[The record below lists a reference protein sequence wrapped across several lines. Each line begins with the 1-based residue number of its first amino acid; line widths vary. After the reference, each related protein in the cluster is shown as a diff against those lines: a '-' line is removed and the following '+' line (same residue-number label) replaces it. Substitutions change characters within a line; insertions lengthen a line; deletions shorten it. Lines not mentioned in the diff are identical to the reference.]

1 MKAVSRK
8 VLDALALSAFAVS
21 TALWSGTVVAA
32 EPMVIVVPEEPSSL
46 DPCDTNTSATSRIL
60 RNNVT
65 ETLVSVDP
73 NDGSIIANLATEW
86 SQVSPTTWRF
96 KLHSGV
102 QFHDG
107 QPFNA
112 AAVANALARAQLEPL
127 GCAIRGSKLGTNP
140 FTSNVVD
147 DLTID
152 IIGENPDPAIPYR
165 MAILDIG
172 SPALSNT
179 ERTRQP
185 IGTGPYKLAGWNQG
199 QDIEFAAFDGY
210 WGAKPAV
217 TDVRFVWRG
226 ESSVR
231 AAMVDTGEASLAF
244 AIAPQD
250 ATSPLDKTYLNS
262 EATFIRLDTRL
273 APLDDI
279 RVRRAANLAIDRDA
293 LIGTVFSKDVQKST
307 QLNVPSIVGHSP
319 NIKPWPYDPEQAKK
333 LLAEAKADG
342 KPVDAEIVLYG
353 RLGLYPNSTES
364 LEAIQA
370 MLQAVGFNVRVQMM
384 EVKTWLEHLLKPF
397 DDEKQA
403 NMLQSQSDNALGDSV
418 FTIAPKFRSDG
429 NQATIADPKLDALI
443 DKAAT
448 LTGDERRKTY
458 EAAYEYMAS
467 EIVPY
472 IDLFYMVGIVRVAA
486 NVDYTPD
493 VQANNE
499 IKLRT
504 ITLR

>member
-1 MKAVSRK
+1 M
-8 VLDALALSAFAVS
+8 SAFAVGGLNLVGG
-21 TALWSGTVVAA
+21 AFAA
-32 EPMVIVVPEEPSSL
+32 DPLVIVVSEEPSSL

-65 ETLVSVDP
+65 ETLVNVDP
-73 NDGSIIANLATEW
+73 TDGSIVANLATEW

-102 QFHDG
+102 TFQDG
-107 QPFNA
+107 TPFTA
-112 AAVANALARAQLEPL
+112 SAVAKALARAQLEPL
-127 GCAIRGSKLGTNP
+127 ACAIRGSKLGTNP

-147 DLTID
+147 DLTIE
-152 IIGENPDPAIPYR
+152 ITGERPDPAIPYR

-172 SPALSNT
+172 SPATSDT
-179 ERTRQP
+179 ERTRTP
-185 IGTGPYKLAGWNQG
+185 IGTGPYKLAAWNQG
-199 QDIEFAAFDGY
+199 QDVTLTAYDGY
-210 WGAKPAV
+210 WGDKPQV

-244 AIAPQD
+244 GIAPQD
-250 ATSPLDKTYLNS
+250 ATSSLDKTYLNS

-319 NIKPWPYDPEQAKK
+319 NIEPWPYDPEQAMT

-342 KPVDAEIVLYG
+342 VPVDAEIVLHG

-397 DDEKQA
+397 DDETQP

-429 NQATIADPKLDALI
+429 NQATISDPKLDAMI

-448 LTGDERRKTY
+448 LTGDERRRTY
-458 EAAYEYMAS
+458 EEAYEYMAE

-472 IDLFYMVGIVRVAA
+472 IDLFYMVGIVRVAE

-499 IKLRT
+499 IKLRS
-504 ITLR
+504 IKLR